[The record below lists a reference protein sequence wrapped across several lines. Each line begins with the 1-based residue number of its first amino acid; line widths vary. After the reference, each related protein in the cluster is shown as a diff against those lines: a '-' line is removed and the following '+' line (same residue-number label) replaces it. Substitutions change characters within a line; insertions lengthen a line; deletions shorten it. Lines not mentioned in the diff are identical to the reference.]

1 MGWWAGGLYELDKWV
16 AGLISY
22 VIIRWRRRA
31 DPVQSEGEER
41 RGEEGRGGERE
52 RVMDEVIKKNCRSGR
67 VLK

>member
-1 MGWWAGGLYELDKWV
+1 MNAWTFLRGRNGWAGGLYELDKWV

-41 RGEEGRGGERE
+41 RGGEGSERE
-52 RVMDEVIKKNCRSGR
+52 
-67 VLK
+67 